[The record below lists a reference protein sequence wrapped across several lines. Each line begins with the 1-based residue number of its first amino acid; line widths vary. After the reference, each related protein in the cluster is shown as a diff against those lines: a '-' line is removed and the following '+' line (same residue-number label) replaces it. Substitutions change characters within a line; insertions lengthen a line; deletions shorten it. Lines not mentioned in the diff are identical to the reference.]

1 MPISLLDDDM
11 QNTVAADL
19 SLKIRAVTHKGL
31 VRQEN
36 EDRVSVG
43 SWSAV
48 QTMEKAIQIVAG
60 ADNRIA
66 CLVADGMGG
75 NNAGALAARLASE
88 YVSDHVSA
96 IDCTEAA
103 VEIVSDADRYIHD
116 AMDAAT
122 RGMGSTIAGFIAQ
135 RDHAIFFNIGDS
147 RIYRITDEGVTLL
160 SVDDVR
166 FAKTPQGIV
175 SGLSQVLGGSN
186 PTRGVV
192 PHVGVTPLLP
202 REKYLICSDG
212 LSNYTTDD
220 DLYDLICLGFER
232 DVDRLLA
239 HALACGGQDNASAII
254 VEVIASPH

>member
-1 MPISLLDDDM
+1 MPITFVDDDK
-11 QNTVAADL
+11 QNAVTTDL

-36 EDRVSVG
+36 EDRISVG

-48 QTMEKAIQIVAG
+48 QTMEKAIHVMAG
-60 ADNRIA
+60 AADRTS

-75 NNAGALAARLASE
+75 RKAGALAARIASE
-88 YVSDHVSA
+88 YLSDHVDA

-103 VEIVSDADRYIHD
+103 VEIVVDADRYIHD
-116 AMDAAT
+116 AMHADN
-122 RGMGSTIAGFIAQ
+122 RGMGTTIAGIVAHHDQ
-135 RDHAIFFNIGDS
+135 AIFFNVGDS
-147 RIYRITDEGVTLL
+147 RIYRVTDEGVTLL
-160 SVDDVR
+160 STDDVR
-166 FAKTPQGIV
+166 SVITPQGFRT
-175 SGLSQVLGGSN
+175 GLSQVLGGSN

-212 LSNYTTDD
+212 ISNYATDD
-220 DLYDLICLGFER
+220 DLYDLIGLGYER

-254 VEVIASPH
+254 VEVVAPQK